1 MPTGSMTEYR
11 ASCRQ
16 GCGTA
21 HRRQQAHPAYA
32 RRGLLAAAGI
42 AFLSLGSRFC
52 APAHANQPDQ
62 DPILQPET
70 PDKTA
75 FMQRAFEMRQYAL
88 DRGDQAYGAV
98 IVRGGSIVG
107 QSWSRVILD
116 QDPTAHAETAAIRD
130 AARRLRSRDLSG
142 ATLYSSSR
150 PCPMC
155 EAAAYWAGIGRLV
168 YGRDLTDGGSPNLC
182 G

>member
-1 MPTGSMTEYR
+1 MRTGSMTEHR
-11 ASCRQ
+11 GSCLQ
-16 GCGTA
+16 GCETA
-21 HRRQQAHPAYA
+21 RPRQPPNPAYA
-32 RRGLLAAAGI
+32 RRGLLTAAGI

-52 APAHANQPDQ
+52 APAHANHSDQ
-62 DPILQPET
+62 EPILQPET
-70 PDKTA
+70 SDKTA
-75 FMQRAFEMRQYAL
+75 FMQRAFEMRQHAL

-130 AARRLRSRDLSG
+130 AARRLRNRDLSG

-155 EAAAYWAGIGRLV
+155 EAAAYWAGIGQLV
-168 YGRDLTDGGSPNLC
+168 YGRDLTDGGAPNLC